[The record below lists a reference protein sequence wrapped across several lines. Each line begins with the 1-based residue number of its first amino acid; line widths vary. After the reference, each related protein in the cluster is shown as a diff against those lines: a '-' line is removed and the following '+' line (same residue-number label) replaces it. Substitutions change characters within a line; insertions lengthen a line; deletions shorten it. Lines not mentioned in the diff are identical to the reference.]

1 MSRRNLFWSLTSGLL
16 LGLPWSFASLF
27 FIIFIAWVPLLLLE
41 EETRDHLNRYILFNY
56 AFVSFLLWNILGSW
70 WITQA
75 QWLGAVLI
83 MLANSLLQALVF
95 WSISR
100 VRTSLNVPLIFPFLT
115 LWVG

>member
-16 LGLPWSFASLF
+16 LAFRGLVSSLF
-27 FIIFIAWVPLLLLE
+27 FIIFIAWVPLLVLE
-41 EETRDHLNRYILFNY
+41 EETRNHPNRYILFNY

-83 MLANSLLQALVF
+83 ILANSLLQALIF

-100 VRTSLNVPLIFPFLT
+100 VRTSLNVPLLFPF
-115 LWVG
+115 